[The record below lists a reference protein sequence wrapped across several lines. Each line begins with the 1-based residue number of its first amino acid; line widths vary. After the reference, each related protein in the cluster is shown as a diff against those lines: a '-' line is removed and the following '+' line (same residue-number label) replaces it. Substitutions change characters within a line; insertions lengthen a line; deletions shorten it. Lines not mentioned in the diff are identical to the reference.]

1 MKNFVRGLVGTA
13 LALSMVALSATASP
27 AQQDAGTAGPATML
41 RLRDG
46 SIRWG
51 TIQSHDPDGIVFQ
64 MLDTG
69 GRARL
74 AWTFLHPEEEREL
87 RERFGYV
94 DVSEEEIFIDADRI
108 VTIEGVEIVG
118 VIIDKSGDNVLVKTD
133 TATVSVP
140 KNRISGAPTI
150 VQVPITDVY
159 TRAELYNQQL
169 ANVDVSTAQGNFQVA
184 QYCEQIKDFVHAAEH
199 YKKAQSLDANF
210 HPSDLPLALQRATE
224 KAARQDQVDYLAE
237 VDGLTAR
244 RRYDEA
250 LARADAFKDKY
261 PDSPLIPQAKKSHD
275 RVIKAREKYVVDQVS
290 ALWKLRVGQLAD
302 NAGGKMGYEE
312 AMGYLGGQM
321 QKDVLDY
328 VVKEAARITKEAT
341 ADNVKKAWAARRKIR
356 WERASYGLGTW
367 LLGKDAALK
376 GSEDPSKKDEKKP
389 VSEQDKARGELEKKL
404 KAYLEGQELA
414 RKAKSSSE
422 QKDDREAAW
431 KELSVDNRRGWI
443 RAYYCENSGD
453 FEVDPRPI
461 LAACKDCGGEG
472 TRLMSMAGQNVAK
485 NAIGK
490 QSTDARIECPSCHG
504 IGAVRRISYR

>member
-1 MKNFVRGLVGTA
+1 MRKSTLGLLSIA
-13 LALSMVALSATASP
+13 LATALSAT
-27 AQQDAGTAGPATML
+27 TALAHQEAAVNPATML

-51 TIQSHDPDGIVFQ
+51 AIQSHDPDGILFQ

-74 AWTFLHPEEEREL
+74 AWTFLHPEEERDL

-94 DVSEEEIFIDADRI
+94 DVSEEEIFVDADRI
-108 VTIEGVEIVG
+108 VTIEGIEIVG
-118 VIIDKSGDNVLVKTD
+118 VIIDRSGDNVLVKTD
-133 TATVSVP
+133 TATVQVP

-150 VQVPITDVY
+150 VRVPITEVY
-159 TRAELYNQQL
+159 TRAELYAQQL
-169 ANVDVSTAQGNFQVA
+169 ANTDLSTAQGNFSVA

-199 YKKAQSLDANF
+199 YKKAQELDATF
-210 HPSDLPLALQRATE
+210 HANDLPLALQRATE
-224 KAARQDQVDYLAE
+224 KAARQDQVDYLSE
-237 VDGLTAR
+237 VDGLSNR
-244 RRYDEA
+244 LRFDEA
-250 LARADAFKDKY
+250 LARAEAFKDKY
-261 PDSPLIPQAKKSHD
+261 PDSPMIPLAKKAKD
-275 RVIKAREKYVVDQVS
+275 RVIKAREKHVVDRVS
-290 ALWKLRVGQLAD
+290 TLWKLRVGQLAD

-312 AMGYLGGQM
+312 AIGYLGGQM

-328 VVKEAARITKEAT
+328 VVKEASRITKEAT
-341 ADNVKKAWAARRKIR
+341 ADNVKKAWAARRRIR

-376 GSEDPSKKDEKKP
+376 GSEDPSAKEAKAP
-389 VSEQDKARGELEKKL
+389 VSEQDKARADLEKKL
-404 KAYLEGQELA
+404 KTYLEGQELA
-414 RKAKSSSE
+414 RKAKSSAE

-431 KELSVDNRRGWI
+431 AELSVDNRRGWI

-472 TRLMSMAGQNVAK
+472 TRLMSMAGSNVAK

-490 QSTDARIECPSCHG
+490 ASTDARIECPSCHG